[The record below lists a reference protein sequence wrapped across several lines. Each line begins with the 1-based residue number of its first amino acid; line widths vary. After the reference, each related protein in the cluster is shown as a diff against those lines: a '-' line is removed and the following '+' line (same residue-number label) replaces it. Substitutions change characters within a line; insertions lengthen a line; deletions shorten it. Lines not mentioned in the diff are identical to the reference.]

1 MAHFWLPLL
10 LNDCW
15 ADCTKG
21 QGGFLWYFWVHQSGV
36 CKEGGRLLLLLSWE
50 RESHYRARFARLS
63 KVVVFCG
70 TSKGYLERETSLT
83 LPEREGVTFGCT
95 SKGYAVMQ
103 WGKLILL
110 CFRERE
116 LLYRA
121 HFARLLKVV
130 VFCVTFGCTS
140 KGYVERETSL
150 ATLEREGVASQ
161 GSLCSSLNSGGFL
174 LHFIVHRLKAVKVW

>member
-1 MAHFWLPLL
+1 MLKQKSLSPKVVTINLHLSFMITVMRLMAHFWLPLL
-10 LNDCW
+10 LNNWW

-63 KVVVFCG
+63 KGVVFCG
-70 TSKGYLERETSLT
+70 TFGCTSKGYLERETSLT
-83 LPEREGVTFGCT
+83 LPEREGVTFGCI

-110 CFRERE
+110 CFRESYFTGLT
-116 LLYRA
+116 LL
-121 HFARLLKVV
+121 
-130 VFCVTFGCTS
+130 
-140 KGYVERETSL
+140 
-150 ATLEREGVASQ
+150 AS
-161 GSLCSSLNSGGFL
+161 
-174 LHFIVHRLKAVKVW
+174 